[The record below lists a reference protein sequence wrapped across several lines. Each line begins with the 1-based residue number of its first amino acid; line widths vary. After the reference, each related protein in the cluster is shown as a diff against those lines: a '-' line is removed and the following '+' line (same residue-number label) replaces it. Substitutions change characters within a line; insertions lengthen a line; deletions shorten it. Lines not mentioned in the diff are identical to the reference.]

1 MTISCNAEEVLQIA
15 VDIERN
21 GQAFY
26 RKAAEVVEGDK
37 ARALLLKLAE
47 WEAGHQVLF
56 ESLHT
61 DLVGN
66 SETFLFDPEDEA
78 SLYLQAVAD
87 GLVFN
92 SKADV
97 AELLGTVTEPVEIL
111 NRALVREKDVVIFF
125 MAMCE
130 ALIDQDLRGQV
141 SDIVKEEMSHVR
153 FLLEMLKEL
162 GE

>member
-1 MTISCNAEEVLQIA
+1 MAISCNAEEVLQIA

-37 ARALLLKLAE
+37 PRALLIKLAE

-56 ESLHT
+56 EGLHSGLAGSS
-61 DLVGN
+61 DA
-66 SETFLFDPEDEA
+66 FLFDPEDEA
-78 SLYLQAVAD
+78 TLYLQAIAD

-92 SKADV
+92 SKADA

-111 NRALVREKDVVIFF
+111 NRALAREKDAVIFF
-125 MAMCE
+125 AAMRE
-130 ALIDQDLRGQV
+130 ALIDKDHRQQV
-141 SDIVKEEMSHVR
+141 NQIVKEEMSHVR
-153 FLLEMLKEL
+153 FLVEMLKEL
-162 GE
+162 E